1 MIENRN
7 KQNRLEILP
16 NTIHPSKM
24 SFNEFMR
31 THRITGDSQTPITH
45 TRIGRT
51 STNQDEVIYGGKYHI
66 PDDKRSTFMKLYY
79 DHVFVCGNEEY
90 LTEKQMD
97 TGLIAV
103 DLDLRFAPSVKKR
116 IHTTEHILSL
126 ITIYL
131 GELEKMY
138 KFDENPFYIYVMEKP
153 DINPVKNAD
162 TGNIE
167 FVKDGIHMLISI
179 NADRNT
185 QIMLR
190 DAVIEKIKQDE
201 LWSKMP
207 ITNDWDKV
215 FDLAISAGHANWQLY
230 GSCKPGHQ
238 AYRLTEVH
246 KNIYDPADGELSTCQ
261 VSLSE
266 YFDLRNK
273 IDEISVRTE
282 KGQKYYMTSE
292 FLRQY
297 QEKSGIISASAVLP
311 KKTSIIS
318 HASPVPYMG
327 FSPIDAILNIKNR
340 DDLNA
345 LLTQTLAQLEN
356 RDYELLETYKYTMT
370 LPESYYG
377 DGSYD
382 KWIRVGWALS
392 NTCPSMM
399 FIVWVAFS
407 AQSNKFNFRDISD
420 MYDRWQR
427 FDSKNDACLTRR
439 SIMHWSKQDAP
450 TKYKEVQDNSVD
462 YFIEKSID
470 GNDFDL
476 GDAKSMRKDTSDHDI
491 ACALKQLYSDQ
502 YVCVNIKQNIW
513 YRFMNHRWVEND
525 SGTTL
530 RKSMSDDLRKIYRK
544 KSKELDATIDQIM
557 EQDEADPRVKRLR
570 KRQGRICEIINRLGD
585 AGDKDH
591 IMKEAREL
599 FWDQSLIEKLDTN
612 PYLLCFNN
620 GVIDFK
626 EKVFR
631 RGYPEDYVS
640 KTTNID
646 YIPLNETRDAKI
658 IGEIND
664 FMAKLFP
671 REELRRYMWEHL
683 ASVLLGTHDKQTF
696 HMYIGEGRNGK
707 SVLTTLLDEILGE
720 YKGIVPLSAITQDRQ
735 KIGGTSAELVVL
747 KGVRYAVIMEPSKK
761 DVILE
766 GPLKQLTS
774 GLDPIQ
780 CRAPYIAKPIEFY
793 PQFKLVCCSNVR
805 MEIKTQDFGT
815 WRRVREVP
823 FEALFTETPVHDD
836 PEKPFQYLVDP
847 SIVDKFPQWKYV
859 FMAMLA
865 KIAFKTGGAVSECS
879 IVTAAS
885 KAYQESQ
892 DFIAEFIRDKIVT
905 FAGGKIKKQELNSEF
920 TIWYMNTYG
929 KGAPNPKEVHTYM
942 DKKFGKFEKNG
953 AWLGARIKYERDET
967 AISPTALSSANNSE
981 SGSVAGDNENP
992 FEDNIDL

>member
-1 MIENRN
+1 
-7 KQNRLEILP
+7 
-16 NTIHPSKM
+16 M
-24 SFNEFMR
+24 SSSTNFNDFMR
-31 THRITGDSQTPITH
+31 AHRIKQSTDSLSDVQPTITH
-45 TRIGRT
+45 TRIGRN
-51 STNQDEVIYGGKYHI
+51 SNIPSEVIYGGKYHI
-66 PDDKRSTFMKLYY
+66 PDDERSTFMKLYY
-79 DHVFVCGNEEY
+79 DHVFIKGNEEY
-90 LTEKQMD
+90 LTEKQME
-97 TGLIAV
+97 TGPIAV

-116 IHTTEHILSL
+116 MHGADHVMSL
-126 ITIYL
+126 VTIYL

-138 KFDENPFYIYVMEKP
+138 RFDENPFYIYVMEKP

-162 TGNIE
+162 TGLVE
-167 FVKDGIHMLISI
+167 FVKDGIHIIIGI
-179 NADRNT
+179 NADRHT
-185 QIMLR
+185 QMMLR
-190 DAVIEKIKQDE
+190 DAVIEKIKTDE
-201 LWSKMP
+201 LWSKVP
-207 ITNDWDKV
+207 ISNDWDKV
-215 FDLAISAGHANWQLY
+215 FDSAISAGHANWQLY
-230 GSCKPGHQ
+230 GSCKPGNQ
-238 AYRLTEVH
+238 TYRLTGVH
-246 KNIYDPADGELSTCQ
+246 KTIYDPADGELSTNP
-261 VSLSE
+261 VSMSE

-273 IDEISVRTE
+273 IEEVSIQSQ
-282 KGQKYYMTSE
+282 KGQKYFMTSDY
-292 FLRQY
+292 LTTY
-297 QEKSGIISASAVLP
+297 QQQDNTSGNIKKKAQITASAPVIYSGIA
-311 KKTSIIS
+311 
-318 HASPVPYMG
+318 
-327 FSPIDAILNIKNR
+327 PIEAILNIKRR
-340 DDLNA
+340 DDLET
-345 LLTQTLAQLEN
+345 LLAQTLSQLEI

-392 NTCPSMM
+392 NTCPNLL

-407 AQSNKFNFRDISD
+407 AQGKKFNFRDISD

-427 FDSKNDACLTRR
+427 FDSKSDMCLTRR

-450 TKYKEVQDNSVD
+450 AKFKEVQDTSVD

-470 GNDFDL
+470 GNDFEM
-476 GDAKSMRKDTSDHDI
+476 GDNKNTRKDTSDHDI
-491 ACALKQLYSDQ
+491 ACALKQLYCDQ
-502 YVCVNIKQNIW
+502 YVCVNIKQSVW
-513 YRFMNHRWVEND
+513 YRFMNHRWIEND

-530 RKSMSDDLRKIYRK
+530 RKSMSEDLRKIYRR
-544 KSKELDATIDQIM
+544 KSKDLDSTIDTIM
-557 EQDEADPRVKRLR
+557 DQDDSDPRIKKLK

-585 AGDKDH
+585 ASDKDH
-591 IMKEAREL
+591 IMKEAKEL

-620 GVIDFK
+620 GIIDFK
-626 EKVFR
+626 ENVFR
-631 RGYPEDYVS
+631 RGYPEDYIS

-646 YIPLNETRDAKI
+646 YIPLNDGRDAKI
-658 IGEIND
+658 IGEINE

-707 SVLTTLLDEILGE
+707 SVLTTLIDEIMGE

-735 KIGGTSAELVVL
+735 KIGGTSAELVML

-761 DVILE
+761 DVIME

-780 CRAPYIAKPIEFY
+780 CRALYVAKPIEFY

-823 FEALFTETPVHDD
+823 FEALFTENPVTDD
-836 PEKPFQYLVDP
+836 PDKPYQYLVDP

-859 FMAMLA
+859 FMAMLV

-892 DFIAEFIRDKIVT
+892 DFIAEFIRDKISAVKD
-905 FAGGKIKKQELNSEF
+905 GKIKKQELNSEF

-929 KGAPNPKEVHTYM
+929 KGAPNPKEVHAYM
-942 DKKFGKFEKNG
+942 DKRFGKFEKNG
-953 AWLGARIKYERDET
+953 AWLGARIKYERDEPVDKAHLT
-967 AISPTALSSANNSE
+967 NIFSETNSE
-981 SGSVAGDNENP
+981 CGSFD
-992 FEDNIDL
+992 DNIEL

>member
-1 MIENRN
+1 
-7 KQNRLEILP
+7 
-16 NTIHPSKM
+16 M
-24 SFNEFMR
+24 SNNDFNNFMR
-31 THRITGDSQTPITH
+31 SHRIKQSTDSLGDAQAPITH
-45 TRIGRT
+45 TRIGRN
-51 STNQDEVIYGGKYHI
+51 SSIPEEVIYGGKYHI
-66 PDDKRSTFMKLYY
+66 PDSERSTFMKLYY
-79 DHVFVCGNEEY
+79 DHVFVKGNEEY
-90 LTEKQMD
+90 LTEKQLE
-97 TGLIAV
+97 TGIIAI

-116 IHTTEHILSL
+116 IHGADHIMSL
-126 ITIYL
+126 VTMYL

-138 KFDENPFYIYVMEKP
+138 KFDETPFYIYVMEKP
-153 DINPVKNAD
+153 DINPIKNAD
-162 TGNIE
+162 TGLVE
-167 FVKDGIHMLISI
+167 FVKDGIHLLIGI

-185 QIMLR
+185 QLMLR

-215 FDLAISAGHANWQLY
+215 FDSAISAGHANWQLY
-230 GSCKPGHQ
+230 GSCKPGHK
-238 AYRLTEVH
+238 AYRLTGVH
-246 KNIYDPADGELSTCQ
+246 KNIYDPADGELSTSP

-266 YFDLRNK
+266 YFELREK
-273 IDEISVRTE
+273 IEEVSIRTD

-292 FLRQY
+292 FLRLY
-297 QEKSGIISASAVLP
+297 QEKTGTASQRDTLP
-311 KKTSIIS
+311 KKTSLAAIS
-318 HASPVPYMG
+318 SPMAFAPRG
-327 FSPIDAILNIKNR
+327 DTLNNIKNR
-340 DDLNA
+340 DELDDILA
-345 LLTQTLAQLEN
+345 QTLSQLES
-356 RDYELLETYKYTMT
+356 RDYEFLETYKYVMT

-377 DGSYD
+377 DSSYD

-407 AQSNKFNFRDISD
+407 AQSKKFSFRDISD

-427 FDSKNDACLTRR
+427 FDSKSDVCLTRR

-450 TKYKEVQDNSVD
+450 AKFKEVQDTSVD

-470 GNDFDL
+470 GNDFEL
-476 GDAKSMRKDTSDHDI
+476 GDSKNTRKDTSDHDI
-491 ACALKQLYSDQ
+491 ACALKQLYCDQ
-502 YVCVNIKQNIW
+502 YVCVNIKQSVW
-513 YRFMNHRWVEND
+513 YRFMNHRWIEND

-544 KSKELDATIDQIM
+544 KSKDLDAMIDQIM
-557 EQDEADPRVKRLR
+557 DQDDSDPRIKRLK

-585 AGDKDH
+585 ASDKDH
-591 IMKEAREL
+591 IMKEAKEL

-626 EKVFR
+626 ENVFR
-631 RGYPEDYVS
+631 RGYPEDYIS

-646 YIPLNETRDAKI
+646 YIPLNETRDSKI
-658 IGEIND
+658 IGEINE

-671 REELRRYMWEHL
+671 REELRKYMWEHL

-707 SVLTTLLDEILGE
+707 SVLTTLIDEIMGE

-823 FEALFTETPVHDD
+823 FEALFTENPVNDD
-836 PEKPFQYLVDP
+836 PDKPFQYLVDP

-859 FMAMLA
+859 FMAMLV

-892 DFIAEFIRDKIVT
+892 DFIAEFIRDKIATVKD
-905 FAGGKIKKQELNSEF
+905 GKIKKQELNSEF

-929 KGAPNPKEVHTYM
+929 KGAPNPKEVHAYM

-953 AWLGARIKYERDET
+953 AWLGARIKYERDEPVVNAAMFSET
-967 AISPTALSSANNSE
+967 NSE
-981 SGSVAGDNENP
+981 CGSARGEDE
-992 FEDNIDL
+992 FEDNIELS

>member
-1 MIENRN
+1 
-7 KQNRLEILP
+7 
-16 NTIHPSKM
+16 M
-24 SFNEFMR
+24 SSTPAINYNDFMR
-31 THRITGDSQTPITH
+31 MHRINATGDSQLPVTH
-45 TRIGRT
+45 TRIGRQSNNPT
-51 STNQDEVIYGGKYHI
+51 EVIYGGKYHI
-66 PDDKRSTFMKLYY
+66 PDDKHSTFMKLYHDY
-79 DHVFVCGNEEY
+79 VIAGGNEEY
-90 LTEKQMD
+90 LTEKQKD
-97 TGLIAV
+97 TGPIAV
-103 DLDLRFAPSVKKR
+103 DLDLRYAPSVKKR
-116 IHTTEHILSL
+116 IHGTNHIMSL
-126 ITIYL
+126 VTIYL

-153 DINPVKNAD
+153 DINPVKSAD
-162 TGNIE
+162 TGNVE
-167 FVKDGIHMLISI
+167 FVKDGVHMLIGV

-185 QIMLR
+185 QQILR
-190 DAVIEKIKQDE
+190 EAVIEKIKQDE
-201 LWSKMP
+201 YWSKLP
-207 ITNDWDKV
+207 ITNDWENV
-215 FDLAISAGHANWQLY
+215 FDKAISAGHANWQLY
-230 GSCKPGHQ
+230 GSCKPGNQ
-238 AYRLTEVH
+238 TYRLTSVH
-246 KNIYDPADGELSTCQ
+246 KNIFDPADNELSTTQ
-261 VSLSE
+261 ISLSE
-266 YFDLRNK
+266 YFDLSNK
-273 IDEISVRTE
+273 IEEISIRSM
-282 KGQKYYMTSE
+282 KAQHYYMTGD
-292 FLRQY
+292 FLRKY
-297 QEKSGIISASAVLP
+297 QEKSGIPTTANSA
-311 KKTSIIS
+311 KKTTVGSVLTPI
-318 HASPVPYMG
+318 PYSGYIPM
-327 FSPIDAILNIKNR
+327 DAILNIKNS

-345 LLTQTLAQLEN
+345 ILAQTLSQLEN

-392 NTCPSMM
+392 NTCPTMM

-407 AQSNKFNFRDISD
+407 AQSKKFSFRDISD

-427 FDSKNDACLTRR
+427 FDNKCDNCLTRR

-450 TKYKEVQDNSVD
+450 AKYKEVQDNSVD

-476 GDAKSMRKDTSDHDI
+476 GDSKSMRKDTSDHDI

-544 KSKELDATIDQIM
+544 KSKELDASIDVIM
-557 EQDEADPRVKRLR
+557 EQDEADPRIKRLK

-591 IMKEAREL
+591 IMKEAKEL

-626 EKVFR
+626 EKIFR
-631 RGYPEDYVS
+631 RGYPEDYIS

-646 YIPLNETRDAKI
+646 YIPLNETRDAKVI
-658 IGEIND
+658 AEIND

-671 REELRRYMWEHL
+671 REELRKYMWEHL

-823 FEALFTETPVHDD
+823 FEALFTETPVNDD

-847 SIVDKFPQWKYV
+847 SIVDKFPQWKFV

-865 KIAFKTGGAVSECS
+865 KIAFKTCGAVSECS

-905 FAGGKIKKQELNSEF
+905 IAGGKIKKQELNSEF

-953 AWLGARIKYERDET
+953 AWLGARIKYERDEPNVN
-967 AISPTALSSANNSE
+967 ASAFSSAANSDA
-981 SGSVAGDNENP
+981 GSDVDQ
-992 FEDNIDL
+992 FEDNIDI